1 MSTRSATNKRTQN
14 HEVTGV
20 ARKSAASAKPA
31 RSAASSVRVVP
42 ATAKARRKEIEKGE
56 DLSNLSKEEKRARKA
71 KQRAQEDRIYTVSNI
86 LLKQDEDYL
95 KRRKIWWGLLA
106 AGMVLVVVIW
116 ISLFALGSNG
126 STATGPVQMV
136 GIVLAYVVILG
147 DFIYDFVR
155 IRPLRNLYRTQA
167 EGMSENK
174 LNALIERSAAEED
187 RRRAEK
193 EAAKAAKKK

>member
-126 STATGPVQMV
+126 SAATGPVQMV

>member
-1 MSTRSATNKRTQN
+1 MSTRSATNKRTQS

-31 RSAASSVRVVP
+31 RQAAGSVRVVP
-42 ATAKARRKEIEKGE
+42 ASSKARRKELEKGE
-56 DLSNLSKEEKRARKA
+56 NLEGLSKEEKKARKA
-71 KQRAQEDRIYTVSNI
+71 KQRAKEDRVYTVSNI

-95 KRRKIWWGLLA
+95 KRRRVWWGLLA
-106 AGMVLVVVIW
+106 AGMVLIVVVW
-116 ISLFALGSNG
+116 ISLYALSSNG
-126 STATGPVQMV
+126 GPATGPVQMA
-136 GIVLAYVVILG
+136 GIVAAYALIIG

-155 IRPLRNLYRTQA
+155 IRPIRNMYRTQA

-174 LNALIERSAAEED
+174 LNALIEREAAEDD

-193 EAAKAAKKK
+193 EAKKAARKK

>member
-42 ATAKARRKEIEKGE
+42 ASSKARRKEIEKGE
-56 DLSNLSKEEKRARKA
+56 NLDGLSKEEKRARKA
-71 KQRAQEDRIYTVSNI
+71 KQRAKEDRIYTVQNY

-95 KRRKIWWGLLA
+95 KRRRVWWGLLA
-106 AGMVLVVVIW
+106 AGMVLIVVVW
-116 ISLFALGSNG
+116 ISLYALSNG
-126 STATGPVQMV
+126 GASAGGPVQMV
-136 GIVLAYVVILG
+136 GIIAAYALIIG

-155 IRPLRNLYRTQA
+155 IRPIRNMYRTQA
-167 EGMSENK
+167 EGMSDNK
-174 LNALIERSAAEED
+174 LNALIEREAAEED

-193 EAAKAAKKK
+193 EAKKAAKKK

>member
-1 MSTRSATNKRTQN
+1 MSTRSATNKRTQS

-31 RSAASSVRVVP
+31 RQAAGSVRVVP
-42 ATAKARRKEIEKGE
+42 ASSKARRKELEKGE
-56 DLSNLSKEEKRARKA
+56 NLEGLSKEEKKARKA
-71 KQRAQEDRIYTVSNI
+71 KQRAKEDRVYTVSNI

-95 KRRKIWWGLLA
+95 KRRRIWWGLLA
-106 AGMVLVVVIW
+106 AGMVLVVVVW
-116 ISLFALGSNG
+116 ISLYALSSNG
-126 STATGPVQMV
+126 SPATGPVQMA
-136 GIVLAYVVILG
+136 GIVAAYALIIG

-155 IRPLRNLYRTQA
+155 IRPIRNMYRTQA

-174 LNALIERSAAEED
+174 LNALIEREAAEDD

-193 EAAKAAKKK
+193 EAKKAAKKK